1 MKTIALFVH
10 QPKCSVQS
18 GNGLIKALVNNKNKK
33 QAKMF
38 TITDNKFNE
47 QLILTERVSQD
58 VINDK
63 YIRYFDNDGFE
74 LTYLEQ
80 EFYRENR
87 VKMSNI
93 LNHLSDHHD
102 WIQCN
107 HPNFRL
113 DHCTLTQRWGFDG
126 EAKQQ
131 LEKHLPRFPEL
142 IKFINIK
149 PKWGLDFALEYYD
162 DEGFTEVIHIERDY
176 TSYNAAVIAKDM
188 FETKILETNWDEF
201 VINIRKRKYQWGD
214 MTGPGQNNWKA
225 QYWGLDSAE
234 IILKVN

>member
-1 MKTIALFVH
+1 
-10 QPKCSVQS
+10 
-18 GNGLIKALVNNKNKK
+18 
-33 QAKMF
+33 MF
-38 TITDNKFNE
+38 TVTSNE
-47 QLILTERVSQD
+47 FTKHLILNKRVSDD
-58 VINDK
+58 VFDTRSIK
-63 YIRYFDNDGFE
+63 YFDNDGFE

-80 EFYRENR
+80 DFYRENG

-107 HPNFRL
+107 HENFKL

-131 LEKHLPRFPEL
+131 LEKHLSKFPEL

-176 TSYNAAVIAKDM
+176 TSYNAAIIAKEM
-188 FETKILETNWDEF
+188 FEMKILETDWKHFLN
-201 VINIRKRKYQWGD
+201 NIRKRKYQWEY
-214 MTGPGQNNWKA
+214 MTGPSQNNWKA